1 MPSVAI
7 VLTDS
12 FPILSLTLVTE
23 PLRVANRELAAPAW
37 QWRVLSASGGTIR
50 SSSGFELWT
59 DALDDAPDDIILL
72 ISSYTPESA
81 LTTRLLSWLRRRA
94 RAGAL
99 MGCVDTGAMI
109 FAEAGL
115 LTKTPA
121 AVHFEA
127 LRGYREAYADQMFV
141 DRMFD
146 LSGNR
151 CSSAGGVATFDMTL
165 ALIERF
171 NSRDLS
177 HRVAEI
183 LTYRPTE
190 HTGPQQKMLSETSL
204 IRMDRNLGRAVDLM
218 LAHLSEPLSISQLG
232 AQLALPQW
240 TLVRLFKRH
249 LKQSPSGYYR
259 YLRLSQARNLLLNSS
274 YRINEIGA
282 LCGFDNPESFARA
295 YRKQFGTTA
304 SQTRMSLPGG
314 YDEPENRVFK
324 ATRNRPAGAAAG
336 QDLKR

>member
-1 MPSVAI
+1 MPRVAI
-7 VLTDS
+7 VLTKS

-23 PLRVANRELAAPAW
+23 PLRVANRELAGHRW
-37 QWRVLSASGGTIR
+37 QWRILSASGGAVR
-50 SSSGFELWT
+50 SSSGFEVQT
-59 DALDDAPDDIILL
+59 NILDDAPDDIVLL
-72 ISSYTPESA
+72 ISSYAPEGA
-81 LTTRLLSWLRRRA
+81 LTKPLLSWLRRRA
-94 RAGAL
+94 RSGNL

-146 LSGNR
+146 LSDNR

-165 ALIERF
+165 ALIKRF

-190 HTGPQQKMLSETSL
+190 YTGPQQKMLSETSL
-204 IRMDRNLGRAVDLM
+204 VRMDRKLGRAVDLM
-218 LAHLSEPLSISQLG
+218 LAHLSEPLSIARLSD
-232 AQLALPQW
+232 QLALPHW

-249 LKQSPSGYYR
+249 LKQSPSEYYR
-259 YLRLSQARNLLLNSS
+259 FLRLSQAKNLLLNSS

-295 YRKQFGTTA
+295 YKKQFGATA
-304 SQTRMSLPGG
+304 SQTRMSP
-314 YDEPENRVFK
+314 PK
-324 ATRNRPAGAAAG
+324 
-336 QDLKR
+336 